1 MFKSSFYNK
10 SWLWRRLI
18 WLNIGWPVLC
28 DTGSWWT
35 DMMRLKN
42 NLSSLLCI
50 KQCNIFLEPNSW
62 HISMLYKSVHEDGL
76 KMTRFEYQK
85 KVLK

>member
-35 DMMRLKN
+35 DMMRIKN
-42 NLSSLLCI
+42 NLSS
-50 KQCNIFLEPNSW
+50 
-62 HISMLYKSVHEDGL
+62 MLRYV
-76 KMTRFEYQK
+76 
-85 KVLK
+85 